1 MSAGKSPGRRRR
13 KAACAPQVTTREDH
27 FDIRDPPSD
36 SEKPFKLEG
45 KPKNKD
51 KVIHKLNLKIDD
63 LKKKNHDLEQHVTEL
78 LDDKQVVE
86 SQVDSLT
93 NKNEYLCKELAVVD
107 KLAEQLEKEKEL
119 VLDTADQ
126 ELEEAKTQIRCQ
138 QNNIRKLEHT
148 IKILRS
154 GMSSDPEVM
163 KIFREREELKSM
175 LEKYERH
182 MAEIQG
188 NIKVL
193 TAERDKIVILYDRA
207 QEEISRLRRDVVKSP
222 KTPKTTVTA
231 QAILRR
237 VETER
242 DTALSDFRR
251 MTTERD
257 SLRERLK
264 IAQETAFN
272 EKAHLEQRIEEL
284 ESTVQDLDGERLEQ
298 ISKIAL
304 MKETIDSVEME
315 MKILARRALDSESE
329 LSRQK
334 AECAS
339 LSLLN
344 DKTEQSLSE
353 TQRHLAKKK
362 YELQLTQE
370 KIMVL
375 DEKIDN
381 FLKQNVSQQEEIHIL
396 KETIAELDTER
407 DSLQECVDEKTE
419 KISSFQETL
428 AIKEETISGLKD
440 LISEMEQSSKQSTEA
455 LCICKEDITR
465 LHQQL
470 DETNDELAQTGR
482 DRESLAQE
490 NDKLQE
496 QLHRV
501 KKENQILHQKLAKCQ
516 NELDDMKL
524 KGQDS
529 SSDIARLKSTLNSI
543 ERQNREL
550 SESYHRA
557 SEQAE
562 SWETKF
568 HQAEGDCS
576 SVRVML
582 LNTESESRRL
592 KERMESLE
600 TEIEQHLTTEKAYK
614 SQISTINKSL
624 MKMEE
629 ELQNVQLEKVSVL
642 ADLTSTQELC
652 IKLDSSKELLNRQ
665 LNSTAQEV
673 ERLQNEW
680 ESSRSEVELLRKQLA
695 NERISM
701 KNLESLLV
709 SNREKEFQSQIAKQ
723 EKESE
728 IQLLKEQLSLAEN
741 KLAIQSR
748 DFAQLRNTTTQLESE
763 LDITKRQLGTER
775 FERERAVQELRRQS
789 ITTSYQLSSTL
800 RTSSPERSLHRSP
813 DWTLDRS
820 LEGDYHMS
828 STRIMDAKLRE
839 AEGCGEDNS
848 GKKKSKFKSFKK
860 FFGKKKRKET
870 LPSSGSITLKP
881 CQSASDVTA
890 PESRHIDY
898 DSEDELESHTG
909 IMGSR
914 ALSHDSIFIPE
925 PAQEPARPVRVFSQE
940 NVSDRIRALQLKLQH
955 SMKLGPPPPFG
966 IRAKRMDDAGTS
978 SEDDG
983 LPRSPPEISL
993 LHEILSSSTA
1003 TRFSDSHKHPSSLSL
1018 AGTGSEEE
1026 EQVTS
1031 GPSSRPHSTEG
1042 QLFPRHASAKT
1053 ISPQTSD
1060 SSISPAADFD
1070 TPPEFS
1076 TCLDN
1081 SAAKHKLLIKPRNQ
1095 RSSKMRRLPSRTQS
1109 ESLNDLSCTPEE
1121 EEHDG
1126 REMLTDLTYE
1136 VFTTSHQKLTHSTAV
1151 TSDVASWQR
1160 PEMPKDFPHGSR
1172 HRDERP
1178 LTWQF
1183 ASESA
1188 IVQEASLH
1196 ENNPEGCQTMLELT
1210 HSKSDYPSPLEP
1222 KENVITLYP
1231 PPDRETQREK
1241 EPSGTLS
1248 VSTRNVCDVSVNTL
1262 NQENKQFL
1270 NGSSVNNLLSEEDT
1284 STSTGSFSCLRGP
1297 EKNVQKDGQ
1306 IPMETSC
1313 NKETKKES
1321 AALPASSKQLPER
1334 SSQLTD
1340 SPCVSS
1346 DIPQPALS
1354 LQLGS
1359 SASWSLEQTAPT
1371 QELAA
1376 SDKENNQSLGH
1387 REAIWG
1393 EKTEKAAH
1401 ELSTLRKFS
1410 VSSAR
1415 ERPRAGSLHLK
1426 ENSEC
1431 ESPLNAKLPLSKN
1444 KLSSRNDKLKEDV
1457 QVGAD
1462 LQEEKNS
1469 IKKQVSLADSD
1480 SEVTGKAADKMVA
1493 GCVSQAI
1500 DAIPVVSQ
1508 CQPGSEDKSP
1518 FQVKLRSTSL
1528 SLKDRDSSS
1537 PESKGFKRYSAEINL
1552 EKEGLAS
1559 LLKGEKAQ
1567 IKKTADVN
1575 INGSVNDNIKS
1586 KTKSSEQLITK
1597 PPLPRKPVLQN
1608 VTNANSNVNVEK
1620 QEKATKSPES
1630 RSKDRDLEKKSC
1642 PSKVPEK
1649 AVPSP
1654 VITADSPGGTDSQ
1667 STPAWITIARQK
1679 QRGMQQELEPTKE
1692 EKLVAQD
1699 IKSDTEK
1706 QNKETERME
1715 GSMKQQANFIRSKPS
1730 HLGPKTSSEEQRN
1743 ETKSDM
1749 NEPVP
1754 RANLLSHHVPA
1765 QSSVLIER
1773 EEMNQF
1779 KKVSHSAPDQP
1790 SWMELAKKKSQAWS
1804 DMPQIIK

>member
-78 LDDKQVVE
+78 LDNKQVVE

-107 KLAEQLEKEKEL
+107 KLAEQLEKEKEI

-154 GMSSDPEVM
+154 VILETESEKTLGKSPSRLDTFIKTLEEDRDYYKSEAENLRKMFRNTSTSSSPKHSPTRNSISKHSSPMQGMSSDPEVM

-207 QEEISRLRRDVVKSP
+207 QEEISRLRRDVIKSP

-272 EKAHLEQRIEEL
+272 ERAHLEQRIEEL

-344 DKTEQSLSE
+344 EKTEQSLSE

-428 AIKEETISGLKD
+428 AIKEETILGLKD

-465 LHQQL
+465 LRQQL

-1003 TRFSDSHKHPSSLSL
+1003 TR
-1018 AGTGSEEE
+1018 
-1026 EQVTS
+1026 
-1031 GPSSRPHSTEG
+1031 
-1042 QLFPRHASAKT
+1042 
-1053 ISPQTSD
+1053 
-1060 SSISPAADFD
+1060 
-1070 TPPEFS
+1070 
-1076 TCLDN
+1076 
-1081 SAAKHKLLIKPRNQ
+1081 
-1095 RSSKMRRLPSRTQS
+1095 RTQS

-1178 LTWQF
+1178 LTRQF

-1270 NGSSVNNLLSEEDT
+1270 NESLVNNLLSEEDT

-1393 EKTEKAAH
+1393 EKTEKAVH

-1410 VSSAR
+1410 VSSAW

-1431 ESPLNAKLPLSKN
+1431 ESPLNVKLPLSKN

-1493 GCVSQAI
+1493 GYVSQAI

-1749 NEPVP
+1749 NEPLP